1 MMAARSRQEM
11 MIRKGEGK
19 KRIIKILENN

>member
-11 MIRKGEGK
+11 MIRKGEEK